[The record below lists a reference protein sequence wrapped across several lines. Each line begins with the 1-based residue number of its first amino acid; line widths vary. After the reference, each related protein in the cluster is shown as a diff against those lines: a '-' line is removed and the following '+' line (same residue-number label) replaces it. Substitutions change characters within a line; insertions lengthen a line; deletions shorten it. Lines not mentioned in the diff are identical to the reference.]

1 MLAIFKKE
9 LKLYFNTMIG
19 FVFIAFSIFLVSMFF
34 CMYNLTAGNA
44 SLSTSLNSVSLL
56 FFIII
61 PILTMRIMAEEKK
74 QKTDQLLYT
83 TPVSISGI
91 VLGKF
96 FAMLTILL
104 IPSALFMTYPLILGL
119 YGKTAEG
126 MAVDYIA
133 LLGFVL
139 FGALYLA
146 IGLFISTLTES
157 QVIAAV
163 LTFGVLLFTCF
174 SGMLLV
180 KIPGTATASLVGFSV
195 LVVLAAVL
203 LYYLTKNVV
212 VASVTGCVLE
222 ILLVV
227 LYFVKQT
234 WFEGGFVKVLDVL
247 DCSGRLQ
254 NFYSGVLDINEV
266 LYFISG
272 CAIFIFLTVQ
282 AIQKKRYS

>member
-1 MLAIFKKE
+1 MK
-9 LKLYFNTMIG
+9 M
-19 FVFIAFSIFLVSMFF
+19 
-34 CMYNLTAGNA
+34 
-44 SLSTSLNSVSLL
+44 
-56 FFIII
+56 
-61 PILTMRIMAEEKK
+61 
-74 QKTDQLLYT
+74 
-83 TPVSISGI
+83 
-91 VLGKF
+91 
-96 FAMLTILL
+96 
-104 IPSALFMTYPLILGL
+104 YPLILSL
-119 YGKTAEG
+119 YGKSAASLT
-126 MAVDYIA
+126 VDYIA

-180 KIPGTATASLVGFSV
+180 KIPGTATASLLGFSV
-195 LVVLAAVL
+195 LVVLAAFL
-203 LYYLTKNVV
+203 LYYLTKNVI
-212 VASVTGCVLE
+212 VASVAGCVLE
-222 ILLVV
+222 IVLVV
-227 LYFVKQT
+227 FYFVKQT
-234 WFEGGFVKVLDVL
+234 WFEGGFAKLFGVL

-266 LYFISG
+266 LYFVSG